1 MTSEFVLTI
10 EGMTCGGCSA
20 RLTKVMMG
28 RPGVI
33 SALISHESGQG
44 LIQTDHSVKE
54 SDLREIINLAGF
66 SVKEV

>member
-1 MTSEFVLTI
+1 
-10 EGMTCGGCSA
+10 
-20 RLTKVMMG
+20 MG

-66 SVKEV
+66 SVKEA